1 MKQRYRR
8 VALRGTTCLLVALGL
23 PALWASPGVAQ
34 MLSETQKDLSSST
47 IGIANTNQVN
57 GNANGTLDRSNKGGN
72 LRGLDRAN
80 HVAGQH
86 GRDGRDNAAA
96 RHNLRLSSDVANTNQ
111 VNGGTSTG
119 NIANTNQVNG
129 GTSTGNIANTNQ
141 VGATAGN
148 IANTNQ
154 VNGGTL
160 TGNIANTNQV
170 NGSTSGLVATGTTG
184 AHAGHLTA
192 NR

>member
-1 MKQRYRR
+1 MKKRYRR
-8 VALRGTTCLLVALGL
+8 VALRGTTCLLVALVL

-34 MLSETQKDLSSST
+34 MQSETQKDVSSST

-57 GNANGTLDRSNKGGN
+57 GNANGTLERSNKGGN

-111 VNGGTSTG
+111 VNGGTT
-119 NIANTNQVNG
+119 
-129 GTSTGNIANTNQ
+129 
-141 VGATAGN
+141 
-148 IANTNQ
+148 
-154 VNGGTL
+154 

>member
-1 MKQRYRR
+1 MHGQIMPSPQRKEVIMKQRYRR
-8 VALRGTTCLLVALGL
+8 VALRGTTCLLVALVL

-34 MLSETQKDLSSST
+34 MQSDTQKDFSSST
-47 IGIANTNQVN
+47 IGIANTNQVNGGTTTGNNANTNQVN

-111 VNGGTSTG
+111 VNGGTSSG

-129 GTSTGNIANTNQ
+129 GTSS
-141 VGATAGN
+141 GN

-154 VNGGTL
+154 VNGGTSS
-160 TGNIANTNQV
+160 GNIANTNQ
-170 NGSTSGLVATGTTG
+170 
-184 AHAGHLTA
+184 
-192 NR
+192 